1 MDIINRKVVEYTES
15 FTSQEPDIVR
25 RLVKASEDGLDYTN
39 MISGRQVGML
49 LRILV
54 QISGARR
61 VLEVGTFT
69 GYSALMMA
77 DVLPEGG
84 ELITIEMNQQYEGI
98 SKPFFAEPPFDKKIF
113 QIMGNALEV
122 IPHIEGTFDL
132 VFLDA
137 DKIHYPEY
145 YPILK
150 ERIKSGGLL
159 IVDNVLW
166 GGAALDQSTE
176 KAEAI
181 HKLNEIIRTDK
192 DAIQVMLPVRDGV
205 TLVRFN

>member
-15 FTSQEPDIVR
+15 FTSQEPEIVR

-49 LRILV
+49 LRVLV

-61 VLEVGTFT
+61 ILEVGTFT

-77 DVLPEGG
+77 DVLPEDG
-84 ELITIEMNQQYEGI
+84 ELITIEMNQQYEEI

-145 YPILK
+145 YPDFKGKNK
-150 ERIKSGGLL
+150 ER
-159 IVDNVLW
+159 
-166 GGAALDQSTE
+166 
-176 KAEAI
+176 
-181 HKLNEIIRTDK
+181 R
-192 DAIQVMLPVRDGV
+192 PC
-205 TLVRFN
+205 